1 MTFRASKAIQEN
13 TLDSLTI
20 QPDIIAGYY
29 TGIRQW
35 KTASCAVGED
45 SAKGVWDEGGG
56 AFFFFFTFKHCYSQ
70 GATEITPMELLENFF
85 IFSKHFEIQT
95 Q

>member
-56 AFFFFFTFKHCYSQ
+56 LFFFF
-70 GATEITPMELLENFF
+70 LLSS
-85 IFSKHFEIQT
+85 IVILRVQLK
-95 Q
+95 